1 MALTHGGHFLY
12 HRRMSSPSLRQLD
25 IFAQMVAAGSV
36 ARCAEDMGLTR
47 PEVLDG
53 IAALE
58 MRLGYRLFDDPGGE
72 ARLTPAGRKTA
83 QAMMQL
89 GGDAPTALDT
99 PASDMPPLQAA
110 QPTPPRDAI
119 ILAAPAPIFGHF
131 QDALA
136 AFEAAN
142 DDIAISIDL
151 HVHSA
156 NDAAAALASGR
167 ADIAYFYALE
177 EPAAPPS
184 RYGWSEPVNLYAGSG
199 HRLARAAMV
208 GRDDIAATPL
218 LAMEPHNGMRQI
230 VDAALARA
238 HMVARADLA
247 ATPLLTM
254 ERSNGMR
261 DIVEAAL
268 ARGRASFAMAAL
280 ESDNML
286 EIVEALRDGAGCFA
300 AFGPLARDLGRMS
313 GIRRL
318 ALDMPLPAIEIRQAV
333 GPHLADKPA
342 AEALADYLFL

>member
-1 MALTHGGHFLY
+1 
-12 HRRMSSPSLRQLD
+12 MSSPSLRQLD
-25 IFAQMVAAGSV
+25 IFAQMVAAGSA
-36 ARCAEDMGLTR
+36 ARCAQDLGLDLG
-47 PEVLDG
+47 EVLDG

-58 MRLGYRLFDDPGGE
+58 MRLGYRLFDDPAGA

-89 GGDAPTALDT
+89 GSDTPSPAGAATAEAPDAPDA
-99 PASDMPPLQAA
+99 PAPPPLAE
-110 QPTPPRDAI
+110 PPREGI

-156 NDAAAALASGR
+156 RDAATALARGR

-177 EPAAPPS
+177 EPAEPPS
-184 RYGWSEPVNLYAGSG
+184 RYGWSEPLNLYAGSG
-199 HRLARAAMV
+199 HRLARADMV

-238 HMVARADLA
+238 RLPFDA
-247 ATPLLTM
+247 P
-254 ERSNGMR
+254 
-261 DIVEAAL
+261 
-268 ARGRASFAMAAL
+268 AL
-280 ESDNML
+280 ESDNMF
-286 EIVEALRDGAGCFA
+286 EIMAALRDGAGCFA

-318 ALDMPLPAIEIRQAV
+318 ALDMPLPAIEIRQAI
-333 GPHLADKPA
+333 GADAARKPA
-342 AEALADYLFL
+342 VDALAEFLFL

>member
-1 MALTHGGHFLY
+1 
-12 HRRMSSPSLRQLD
+12 MSSPSLRQLD
-25 IFAQMVAAGSV
+25 IFAQMVAAGSA
-36 ARCAEDMGLTR
+36 ARCAQDLGLDLG
-47 PEVLDG
+47 EVLDG

-58 MRLGYRLFDDPGGE
+58 MRLGYRLFDDPAGA

-89 GGDAPTALDT
+89 GSDTPSPAGAATVEAPDAPDA
-99 PASDMPPLQAA
+99 PAPPPLAE
-110 QPTPPRDAI
+110 PPREGI

-156 NDAAAALASGR
+156 RDAATALARGR

-177 EPAAPPS
+177 EPAEPPS
-184 RYGWSEPVNLYAGSG
+184 RYGWSEPLNLYAGSG
-199 HRLARAAMV
+199 HRLARADMV

-238 HMVARADLA
+238 RLPFDA
-247 ATPLLTM
+247 P
-254 ERSNGMR
+254 
-261 DIVEAAL
+261 
-268 ARGRASFAMAAL
+268 AL
-280 ESDNML
+280 ESDNMF
-286 EIVEALRDGAGCFA
+286 EIMAALRDGAGCFA

-318 ALDMPLPAIEIRQAV
+318 ALDMPLPAIEIRQAI
-333 GPHLADKPA
+333 GADAARKPA
-342 AEALADYLFL
+342 VDALAEFLFL

>member
-1 MALTHGGHFLY
+1 
-12 HRRMSSPSLRQLD
+12 MSSPSLRQLD

-58 MRLGYRLFDDPGGE
+58 MRLGYRLFDDPGGA

-89 GGDAPTALDT
+89 GGDAPA
-99 PASDMPPLQAA
+99 PAADMPPLQAA

-199 HRLARAAMV
+199 HRLARA
-208 GRDDIAATPL
+208 D
-218 LAMEPHNGMRQI
+218 
-230 VDAALARA
+230 
-238 HMVARADLA
+238 MVARADLA

>member
-89 GGDAPTALDT
+89 GGDDAPAAVD
-99 PASDMPPLQAA
+99 ASAADMPPLQAA
-110 QPTPPRDAI
+110 QPTPARDAI

-184 RYGWSEPVNLYAGSG
+184 RYGWSEPVNLYAGSS
-199 HRLARAAMV
+199 HRLARA
-208 GRDDIAATPL
+208 D
-218 LAMEPHNGMRQI
+218 
-230 VDAALARA
+230 
-238 HMVARADLA
+238 MVARADLA

-268 ARGRASFAMAAL
+268 KRGRASFAMAAL